1 MKSIARAQILRAL
14 SILLLLVGLI
24 GAPAA
29 KADILRLRDGRMF
42 TGQFLGATKDQIW
55 FETDAPGNALGP
67 SAFSIVQV
75 ESLTFG
81 PDPKQSNATGAA
93 LVWPPERKCAA
104 DQAFAVP
111 LKFLRQP

>member
-1 MKSIARAQILRAL
+1 MKTIVRALNLRAL
-14 SILLLLVGLI
+14 SILLLLAGLI

-55 FETDAPGNALGP
+55 FETDAPGNTLGP
-67 SAFSIVQV
+67 AAFSVVQV

-81 PDPKQSNATGAA
+81 PDPKQSNAPGDA
-93 LVWPPERKCAA
+93 LLTTPEKKCAL
-104 DQAFAVP
+104 DQAFVLP
-111 LKFLRQP
+111 MKFLRQP